1 MGGSG
6 SYLSCMVVPIMV
18 PDSMP
23 LKIVIAII
31 EVVALVFFIR
41 AYIRNGRL

>member
-1 MGGSG
+1 
-6 SYLSCMVVPIMV
+6 MVVPIMV